1 MDREAR
7 TLHDHVHRSM
17 ERSQKMSGRFRKM
30 LSQGWEVYANRRM
43 MTLLALGFSSG
54 LPRLLVYSTLSF
66 WLLEV
71 GVSIA
76 TVGVFALTSLPY
88 TIKFLWAPLIDRAPL
103 PMFTRALGQRRGWM
117 LATQIALATAVC
129 CMALADPS
137 VSLWMCGF
145 CAVLVSIAS
154 ASQDIVIDAFRVE
167 SLEADEQ
174 GAGAAVAVFGYRIG
188 MLVAGAGA
196 LSLATFTEDW
206 SLVYIVMALFGIVG
220 MLATFIAREPAKKSK
235 KEGAALPATFAEH
248 LKDAVWGP
256 LSDLLRRRGVF
267 AFLAFIMLYKLGDAL
282 AGTMLNPLL
291 VDIGF
296 TKLEIAA
303 VSKTHG
309 LVASIFGVFLGGWL
323 VKHVGV
329 MRALWIA
336 GFMQMFSNL
345 VFVFQSLA
353 GHNLTLLVATIG
365 VENLCGGIGTAA
377 FVAYLSGLCRDTY
390 TATQYALLTAIS
402 SGLRMILSGGA
413 GAAAVWLGWP
423 LFFGLTALTAIPGL
437 IMIVLLQRFHA
448 TGLEEDQTS
457 EDEKLAAV
465 FE

>member
-1 MDREAR
+1 
-7 TLHDHVHRSM
+7 
-17 ERSQKMSGRFRKM
+17 MSGRFREM

-76 TVGVFALTSLPY
+76 TVGVFALTSMPY

-117 LATQIALATAVC
+117 LATQLALAAAIFC
-129 CMALADPS
+129 LALADPS
-137 VSLWMCGF
+137 ASLLVCGA

-196 LSLATFTEDW
+196 LSMATFTNNW
-206 SLVYIVMALFGIVG
+206 SLVYILMALFGIVG
-220 MLATFIAREPAKKSK
+220 MLATFVAREPSK
-235 KEGAALPATFAEH
+235 KNRSAQDALPSNLKEH

-256 LSDLLRRRGVF
+256 LSDLKRRRGVV
-267 AFLAFIMLYKLGDAL
+267 AFLTFIMLYKLGDAL

-291 VDIGF
+291 VELGF

-345 VFVFQSLA
+345 VFVLQARA
-353 GHNLTLLVATIG
+353 GHNLTMLVATIG
-365 VENLCGGIGTAA
+365 IENLCGGIGTAA
-377 FVAYLSGLCRDTY
+377 FVAYLSGLCRDRY

-402 SGLRMILSGGA
+402 SGLRMVLSGGA
-413 GAAAVWLGWP
+413 GVAAVWLGWE
-423 LFFGLTALTAIPGL
+423 LFFGLTAITAIPGMV
-437 IMIVLLQRFHA
+437 MIVLLQRFHA
-448 TGLEEDQTS
+448 TGLEEDESS

>member
-1 MDREAR
+1 MSAR
-7 TLHDHVHRSM
+7 LSKFKAI
-17 ERSQKMSGRFRKM
+17 SQA
-30 LSQGWEVYANRRM
+30 WEVYANRRM

-88 TIKFLWAPLIDRAPL
+88 TVKFLWAPLIDRAPVPL
-103 PMFTRALGQRRGWM
+103 LTASLGQRRGWM
-117 LATQIALATAVC
+117 LLTQLGLIAAIGLLAMT
-129 CMALADPS
+129 DPAQ
-137 VSLWMCGF
+137 SLVTCGAA
-145 CAVLVSIAS
+145 AVLVAFMS
-154 ASQDIVIDAFRVE
+154 ASQDIVVDAFRVD
-167 SLEADEQ
+167 SLASDEQ
-174 GAGAAVAVFGYRIG
+174 GAGAAVAVFGYRLG

-196 LSLATFTEDW
+196 LSVATFTQDW
-206 SLVYIVMALFGIVG
+206 SLVYLLMALCGLVG
-220 MLATFIAREPAKKSK
+220 VGATLFAREPARRVF
-235 KEGAALPATFAEH
+235 EDNQQAPLTVIGH

-256 LSDLLRRRGVF
+256 LGDLLARRGVV

-345 VFVFQSLA
+345 VFVFQALA

-377 FVAYLSGLCRDTY
+377 FVAYLSGLCRDRY

-402 SGLRMILSGGA
+402 SGLRLVLSGGA
-413 GAAAVWLGWP
+413 GLAATFLGWP

-437 IMIVLLQRFHA
+437 VMIFFLQRFGA
-448 TGLEEDQTS
+448 TGLEEEDDSQPS
-457 EDEKLAAV
+457 EEDRVAAV